1 MIELIG
7 LYLNQLPGR
16 HALIA
21 LLDDRL
27 YGAWRDRHKS
37 IRDELAV
44 KASLGGLLLLQRMG
58 IREALA
64 YDEKGRPYIKDSNF
78 DFSIT
83 HTDRMVIGA
92 FETPDSEKELLSDV
106 PPCRVGIDAESLD
119 RIASVRICPLAE
131 RWFTEAEQEQF
142 LETPTDNTFLRI
154 WTRKEAF
161 VKWLGEGLRVMRR
174 ADTVIAH
181 KTHGVKFSEYRVEDT
196 LITLCHR
203 AEAAPPAELH
213 LLTFAELFD

>member
-78 DFSIT
+78 DFNIT

-92 FETPDSEKELLSDV
+92 FESPDRGEALPEAS
-106 PPCRVGIDAESLD
+106 PCRVGVDAENLA
-119 RIASVRICPLAE
+119 RIASVRIAPLAA
-131 RWFTEAEQEQF
+131 RCFTEAEQEQF